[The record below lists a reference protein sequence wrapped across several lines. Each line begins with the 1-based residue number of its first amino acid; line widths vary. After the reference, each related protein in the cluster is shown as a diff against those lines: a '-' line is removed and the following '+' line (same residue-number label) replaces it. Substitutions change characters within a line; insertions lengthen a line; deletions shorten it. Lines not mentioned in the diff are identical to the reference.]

1 LFRPSLE
8 FAGDDGVDDIRVQVC
23 HERPQI
29 FVFGQQAR
37 KGIMGQGIVERP
49 QLGESGRLGQ
59 SAVRQIVRKITPE
72 ALRRMQ
78 AEDAQGDED
87 PGLLE
92 KLVNPEAR

>member
-1 LFRPSLE
+1 M
-8 FAGDDGVDDIRVQVC
+8 G
-23 HERPQI
+23 H
-29 FVFGQQAR
+29 
-37 KGIMGQGIVERP
+37 GIIERP